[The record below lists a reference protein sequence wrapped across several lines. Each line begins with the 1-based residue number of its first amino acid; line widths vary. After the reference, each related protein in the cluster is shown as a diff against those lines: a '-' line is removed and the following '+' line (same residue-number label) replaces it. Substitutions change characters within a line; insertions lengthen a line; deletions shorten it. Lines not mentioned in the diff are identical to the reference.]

1 MAPTRTLRYARRA
14 SLVNTKR
21 CDEVPRPSHKCY
33 FELRAGVVKAEARRV
48 ERSESLDDVEHS
60 STLIM

>member
-1 MAPTRTLRYARRA
+1 MAPMRTSQYARRA

-21 CDEVPRPSHKCY
+21 CDEVLDHHLSTTFK
-33 FELRAGVVKAEARRV
+33 LRAGVVKGEARSV